1 MDVKGARRELQPIQK
16 RSMTMSQMRNAALIA
31 LSVLLATWINVALAD
46 SAVPA
51 GALAGSW
58 IVDAGPNQIKR
69 SLRIRR

>member
-1 MDVKGARRELQPIQK
+1 
-16 RSMTMSQMRNAALIA
+16 MSQMRNAALIA

-46 SAVPA
+46 SGVPVS
-51 GALAGSW
+51 ALAGSW